1 MGKGGSAMRISRLFL
16 DVDLSPGRV
25 IELPPET
32 ANYVGRVLR
41 LRTGDPVVLFNGG
54 GGEWEALVG
63 EGSRGR
69 FVVEVGAHRDRE
81 SESPLA
87 VTLGL
92 GISRGERMDYGLQ
105 KAVELGV
112 SEVVPLV
119 TERCVVQLDAERSV
133 SRRSHWRRVM
143 ASACE
148 QCGRNRLPRLGEVTG
163 IADWLMAA
171 GEGRRVVLSPSGAA
185 SLTDLPPPEGRVTL
199 LIGPEGGLAPA
210 ELALAGHRGFTPLRL
225 GPRIL
230 RTETAVVAALAA
242 IQTVWGDLGSAA

>member
-1 MGKGGSAMRISRLFL
+1 MRVSRLFL
-16 DVDLSPGRV
+16 DGDLSPGRV
-25 IELPPET
+25 IELSPE
-32 ANYVGRVLR
+32 AVNYVARVLR
-41 LRTGDPVVLFNGG
+41 LRSGDPVTLFNGR
-54 GGEWEALVG
+54 GGEWEARVG

-69 FVVEVGAHRDRE
+69 FVVEVGEHRARE

-92 GISRGERMDYGLQ
+92 GISRGERMDFGLQ

-112 SEVVPLV
+112 AEVVPLV
-119 TERCVVQLDAERSV
+119 TERCVVQLDADRAL
-133 SRRSHWRRVM
+133 SRRVHWLRVM

-163 IADWLMAA
+163 VADWLGAA
-171 GEGRRVVLSPSGAA
+171 GSGTRLVLSPVAETALSELSRPQG
-185 SLTDLPPPEGRVTL
+185 SVTL

-210 ELALAGHRGFTPLRL
+210 ELALAAYRGFTPLRL

-242 IQTVWGDLGSAA
+242 LQACWGDLASS

>member
-1 MGKGGSAMRISRLFL
+1 MRVSRLFL
-16 DVDLSPGRV
+16 DGDLSPGRV
-25 IELPPET
+25 IGLPPEA

-41 LRTGDPVVLFNGG
+41 LRSGDPVTLFNGR
-54 GGEWEALVG
+54 GGEWEARVG
-63 EGSRGR
+63 EGSRGH
-69 FVVEVGAHRDRE
+69 FVVEVGEHRARE

-92 GISRGERMDYGLQ
+92 GISRGERMDFGLQ

-112 SEVVPLV
+112 AEVVLLV
-119 TERCVVQLDAERSV
+119 TERCVVQLDAERAL
-133 SRRSHWRRVM
+133 SRRAHWHRVM

-148 QCGRNRLPRLGEVTG
+148 QCGRNRLPRLGEVAG
-163 IADWLMAA
+163 VADWLGAA
-171 GEGRRVVLSPSGAA
+171 GSGARLVLSPVAEAA
-185 SLTDLPPPEGRVTL
+185 LSDLPRPQGTVTL

-210 ELALAGHRGFTPLRL
+210 ELALAAHWGFTPLRL

-242 IQTVWGDLGSAA
+242 LQACWGDLAGR

>member
-1 MGKGGSAMRISRLFL
+1 MRISRLFL
-16 DVDLSPGRV
+16 EVDLAPGRV

-32 ANYVGRVLR
+32 ANYVARVLR
-41 LRTGDPVVLFNGG
+41 LRTGDPVVVFNGR

-69 FVVEVGAHRDRE
+69 FVVEVGAHHLRE
-81 SESPLA
+81 RESPLV

-112 SEVVPLV
+112 SDVVPLV

-133 SRRSHWRRVM
+133 SRRAHWRRVM
-143 ASACE
+143 VSACE
-148 QCGRNRLPRLGEVTG
+148 QCGRNWVPGLGEVTA

-171 GEGRRVVLSPSGAA
+171 GEGRRLVLSPAAA
-185 SLTDLPPPEGRVTL
+185 SSLSDLPPPQGGVTL
-199 LIGPEGGLAPA
+199 LVGPEGGLAPA
-210 ELALAGHRGFTPLRL
+210 ELALAEHRGFTPLRL
-225 GPRIL
+225 GPRVL

-242 IQTVWGDLGSAA
+242 IQAVWGDLGSAP